1 MYDRKNK
8 SEESPLK
15 KISQT
20 IRLPFVPLMQL
31 FQWLPCSCLLGS
43 RVALVLHFAAYDQ
56 SSRVTPESRFR
67 PVNMT
72 RAKFSDGTEVIRT
85 NLRKCSS
92 SCISLPSKPGVPFGG
107 NHHQPFPFPRRL
119 SLSID
124 PLHPFCRKLY
134 IRKENDC
141 RYAAL
146 RFVARGR
153 DLMHSDFLIALP
165 EDASVLAKWKAESWR
180 ITKE

>member
-1 MYDRKNK
+1 
-8 SEESPLK
+8 
-15 KISQT
+15 
-20 IRLPFVPLMQL
+20 
-31 FQWLPCSCLLGS
+31 
-43 RVALVLHFAAYDQ
+43 
-56 SSRVTPESRFR
+56 
-67 PVNMT
+67 MT

-92 SCISLPSKPGVPFGG
+92 SRVFHFPLSRAYPSAATIINP
-107 NHHQPFPFPRRL
+107 
-119 SLSID
+119 SLSPPAFFID

-141 RYAAL
+141 RYAVL

-165 EDASVLAKWKAESWR
+165 GDAGVPAKWEAESQM
-180 ITKE
+180 ITKEHRNCLGISSFLKIS